1 MINTEKYWQ
10 TADFLL
16 YYIHQVKENTCKPER
31 IYNMKISKA
40 IVDSNIRTAIFNA
53 LNVANIEGFHK
64 INDRQYGCIIEDVNG
79 ERRYARV
86 GVIVAEQR
94 EDVTADELMASEI
107 TDYEDK
113 QAKKAERAAARAE
126 KAAKD
131 KAKREAAKKEKE
143 GE

>member
-1 MINTEKYWQ
+1 
-10 TADFLL
+10 
-16 YYIHQVKENTCKPER
+16 
-31 IYNMKISKA
+31 MKISKA

-64 INDRQYGCIIEDVNG
+64 INDRQYGCIVEDVNG

-94 EDVTADELMASEI
+94 EDMTADELMAAEI
-107 TDYEDK
+107 ADYESK
-113 QAKKAERAAARAE
+113 QAAKAERAAARAE

-131 KAKREAAKKEKE
+131 KKLREEKKKNENENK
-143 GE
+143 

>member
-1 MINTEKYWQ
+1 MTNPQIS
-10 TADFLL
+10 AIL
-16 YYIHQVKENTCKPER
+16 YTSSEGKHLKTRKELYT
-31 IYNMKISKA
+31 MKISKA

-64 INDRQYGCIIEDVNG
+64 INDRQYGCIVEDVNG

-107 TDYEDK
+107 ADYEGK

-131 KAKREAAKKEKE
+131 KAKREKAKAEKE

>member
-1 MINTEKYWQ
+1 MLK
-10 TADFLL
+10 
-16 YYIHQVKENTCKPER
+16 V
-31 IYNMKISKA
+31 SKA

-53 LNVANIEGFHK
+53 LNVANIEGFYK

-94 EDVTADELMASEI
+94 EDKTADELMASEI
-107 TDYEDK
+107 ADYEDK

-131 KAKREAAKKEKE
+131 KAKREKAKE